1 MGRPQPIVVSRALTK
16 NAPLKGYM
24 ADRLQ
29 GLPSRNDPVPRR
41 ALQPARE
48 DTMRRLTGLAMT
60 VVVTLLA
67 TSAGAQ
73 DRPVELKFAHWVP
86 PTHPM
91 HAAAQAWAASI
102 TTASQGTIKIT
113 IFPAQ
118 QLGKAFDH
126 YNMARD
132 GIADIAYVNPG
143 YEPGRFPIM
152 GAVELP
158 FLFAN
163 AKQGSAAMDEWYRR
177 YAAQEMHDVRYCLTF
192 AHDPATFH
200 ATKRQIAVP
209 GDLKGMKVR
218 PANATMARFITLLG
232 GTNVQASAPEARD
245 LLEKGVAEAITFPW
259 GSVVLFGIDKV
270 AKYHMDASLY
280 VTEQTWVLNKAKYQ
294 SLSTAQKTVMDD
306 HCSTAWAMKIAS
318 PWADFESDGRDKIKA
333 QAGHE
338 VAALTSAQLA
348 QWRAAA
354 KPLHDEWAGAVRKNG
369 YDPHVLFEDL
379 KATLVKYGAAY

>member
-1 MGRPQPIVVSRALTK
+1 MRLLRNLAMIVVVALS
-16 NAPLKGYM
+16 M
-24 ADRLQ
+24 
-29 GLPSRNDPVPRR
+29 
-41 ALQPARE
+41 
-48 DTMRRLTGLAMT
+48 
-60 VVVTLLA
+60 
-67 TSAGAQ
+67 TSARAQ
-73 DRPVELKFAHWVP
+73 DTPVELKFAHWVP

-102 TTASQGTIKIT
+102 NAASNGTIKIK

-163 AKQGSAAMDEWYRR
+163 AKQGSMSMDEWYRR
-177 YAAQEMHDVRYCLTF
+177 YADREMHDVRYCLSF
-192 AHDPATFH
+192 VHDPATIH
-200 ATKRQIAVP
+200 STRKQITAPV
-209 GDLKGMKVR
+209 DLKGMKVR
-218 PANATMARFITLLG
+218 PANATVARFVTLLG

-270 AKYHMDASLY
+270 AKYHMDAGLY
-280 VTEQTWVLNKAKYQ
+280 VTEQTWVLNKAKYD
-294 SLSTAQKTVMDD
+294 SLSPAQKQVLDD

-318 PWADFESDGRDKIKA
+318 PWADFESSGRDKIKA

-338 VAALTSAQLA
+338 VIAPTASQLA
-348 QWRAAA
+348 EWRTAAA
-354 KPLHDEWAGAVRKNG
+354 PLYDEWAGAVRKEG
-369 YDPHVLFEDL
+369 YDPKALFEDL
-379 KATLVKYGAAY
+379 KASLAKYGAAY